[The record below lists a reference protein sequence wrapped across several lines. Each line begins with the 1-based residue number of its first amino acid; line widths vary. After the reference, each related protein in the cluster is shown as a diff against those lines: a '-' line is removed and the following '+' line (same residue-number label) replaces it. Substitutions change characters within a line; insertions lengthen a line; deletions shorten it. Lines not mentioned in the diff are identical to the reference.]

1 MSVQI
6 RTKSKQSDWY
16 GMHFLLY
23 LKKESSKSNWYHG
36 HIFSMAIPCIARPED
51 FKYYGPEDG
60 EIFLLERYWAPK
72 IGLDLEPE
80 SVVTARKALQVILR
94 EKLDQ
99 SLLKCPWL
107 DTQGCPHR
115 HSIYYQ
121 LQRRR
126 DGNGE
131 RYRATDQER
140 QVLNDYDAWYDACEG
155 KQVDLEEKAA
165 RRAKNEKE
173 YGARYVE

>member
-1 MSVQI
+1 
-6 RTKSKQSDWY
+6 
-16 GMHFLLY
+16 
-23 LKKESSKSNWYHG
+23 
-36 HIFSMAIPCIARPED
+36 MAIPRIARPED

-107 DTQGCPHR
+107 DTQGSPH
-115 HSIYYQ
+115 YQ
-121 LQRRR
+121 LFKTC
-126 DGNGE
+126 N
-131 RYRATDQER
+131 RATDQER
-140 QVLNDYDAWYDACEG
+140 QLLNDYDAWYDACKG
-155 KQVDLEEKAA
+155 KQVDLEEKAV
-165 RRAKNEKE
+165 RRAKNAKE
-173 YGARYVE
+173 YRAWYVE